1 MDRLLEVIN
10 SGYIS
15 HAYIFIGS
23 KEDLQNKAK
32 TVAMALN
39 CKNDKNKPCR
49 ICSSCLRI
57 QQGTYPDVFEIFPD
71 GNSIG
76 IGKIKKLTLSFSKKP
91 VEGKRKT
98 YILYDA
104 HEMTQQAQNSF
115 LKTLEEPAIQSTT
128 ILVCDNIK
136 KLLPT
141 VVSRCQVYDFSK
153 TESANLPEDIRRK
166 MVDIFITAVTGD
178 YSDISLKA
186 CEVLELEYKEEEL
199 LEFYLL
205 FIRDILILKTKSG
218 VKFYN
223 QDLEDIIEQSAL
235 KFSIEST
242 ISSLKYIIFQLKACK
257 SRGNKNLIWF
267 NLFFKLREVVQSG
280 YRCRCSVQGSGENL
294 LL

>member
-23 KEDLQNKAK
+23 KEDLKKKAR

-39 CKNDKNKPCR
+39 CESDKNKPCR

-57 QQGTYPDVFEIFPD
+57 QQGIYPDVFEIFPD
-71 GNSIG
+71 GKSIG
-76 IGKIKKLTLSFSKKP
+76 IKKIRNLILSFSKKP

-104 HEMTQQAQNSF
+104 HKMTKQAQNSF
-115 LKTLEEPAIQSTT
+115 LKTLEEPATQSTT

-153 TESANLPEDIRRK
+153 TESTNLPQDIRWK
-166 MVDIFITAVTGD
+166 IADILMTVVTGD

-186 CEVLELEYKEEEL
+186 CEVLELEYDEEDL
-199 LEFYLL
+199 LEFYLS
-205 FIRDILILKTKSG
+205 FMRDIFILKTNSKAD
-218 VKFYN
+218 FYN
-223 QDLEDIIEQSAL
+223 QDLEDIIRQSAL

-242 ISSLKYIIFQLKACK
+242 INSIKFIVFQLKACK

-280 YRCRCSVQGSGENL
+280 YRCGCSVQGSRKGL